1 MLITMGICAIF
12 CGLVYNDCFG
22 LSIDFFGT
30 QFAIQYRMKNASHEY
45 RNNTAEWTG
54 KTYPF
59 GIDPL
64 WRDATNELTFIN
76 SYKMKQ
82 AIVFGVIQVYIF
94 FFLILGLDGLWSDLT
109 IHQQLLFP

>member
-1 MLITMGICAIF
+1 ML
-12 CGLVYNDCFG
+12 
-22 LSIDFFGT
+22 
-30 QFAIQYRMKNASHEY
+30 SHEY

-82 AIVFGVIQVYIF
+82 AIVFGVIQVCILL
-94 FFLILGLDGLWSDLT
+94 LILGLDGLWSDLT